1 MPLRRIQ
8 RWTAPRIAGLRAR
21 CLRRVLRHHCPQCG
35 LGALFDRWA
44 HLRERCNHC
53 GLIYRREDGAELGSM
68 YLSATVS
75 QLFAAA
81 VFLLLWLFTDWTPWV
96 GFAVGAP
103 VVLVFCYGFLPLS
116 MALWTAVEYLTD
128 VASGEWWAKPR

>member
-1 MPLRRIQ
+1 MSKRRLR
-8 RWTAPRIAGLRAR
+8 WDEPTLAGVRLR
-21 CLRRVLRHHCPQCG
+21 CLRRVARHTCPQCG
-35 LGALFDRWA
+35 VGALFDRWA

-68 YLSATVS
+68 YLSATIS

-81 VFLLLWLFTDWTPWV
+81 VFVLLWVFTDLGAWG

-103 VVLVFCYGFLPLS
+103 IVLAFCYGFLPLS

-128 VASGEWWAKPR
+128 VASGEWWARPR

>member
-1 MPLRRIQ
+1 MGKKLLR
-8 RWTAPRIAGLRAR
+8 WDEPTLDGVKLR
-21 CLRRVLRHHCPQCG
+21 CLRRVARHTCPQCG
-35 LGALFDRWA
+35 VGALFDRWA

-68 YLSATVS
+68 YLSATIS

-81 VFLLLWLFTDWTPWV
+81 VFVLLWVFTDLGAWG

-103 VVLVFCYGFLPLS
+103 IVLALCYGFLPLS
-116 MALWTAVEYLTD
+116 MALWTAIEYLTD
-128 VASGEWWAKPR
+128 VASGAWWARPR

>member
-1 MPLRRIQ
+1 MGKKRLR
-8 RWTAPRIAGLRAR
+8 WDEPTLDGVKLR
-21 CLRRVLRHHCPQCG
+21 CLRRVVRHTCPQCG
-35 LGALFDRWA
+35 VGALFDRWA

-81 VFLLLWLFTDWTPWV
+81 VFVLLWVFTDLGAWG

-103 VVLVFCYGFLPLS
+103 IVLAFCYGFLPLS
-116 MALWTAVEYLTD
+116 MALWTAIE
-128 VASGEWWAKPR
+128 

>member
-1 MPLRRIQ
+1 MGKKRLR
-8 RWTAPRIAGLRAR
+8 WDEPTLDGVKLR
-21 CLRRVLRHHCPQCG
+21 CLRRVVRHTCPQCG
-35 LGALFDRWA
+35 VGALFDRWA

-68 YLSATVS
+68 YLSATIS

-81 VFLLLWLFTDWTPWV
+81 VFVLLWVFTDLGTWG

-103 VVLVFCYGFLPLS
+103 IVLAFCYGFLPLS
-116 MALWTAVEYLTD
+116 MALWTAIEYLTD
-128 VASGEWWAKPR
+128 VASGAWWARPR

>member
-1 MPLRRIQ
+1 MGKRRLR
-8 RWTAPRIAGLRAR
+8 WDEPTLDGVKLR
-21 CLRRVLRHHCPQCG
+21 CLRRVARHTCPQCG
-35 LGALFDRWA
+35 VGALFDRWA

-81 VFLLLWLFTDWTPWV
+81 VFVLLWVFTDLGAWG

-103 VVLVFCYGFLPLS
+103 IVLAFCYGFLPLS
-116 MALWTAVEYLTD
+116 MALWTAIEYLTD
-128 VASGEWWAKPR
+128 VASGAWWARPR